1 MGIETGLAAI
11 GTFLGAS
18 AASATAVGAL
28 AAGAVGSTALNAY
41 TGNKQAKAQRDA
53 TNQATANAKATATAA
68 EQANNKANQK
78 KPDSDALLSANLT
91 AGQNGQASTML
102 TGPAGIDPST
112 LTLGKTTLLG
122 GGG

>member
-1 MGIETGLAAI
+1 MGIEV
-11 GTFLGAS
+11 GTALLVS
-18 AASATAVGAL
+18 AL
-28 AAGAVGSTALNAY
+28 AGGAVAAY
-41 TGNKQAKAQRDA
+41 SANKQAGAQKDA

-68 EQANNKANQK
+68 EEANNKANQK

-91 AGQNGQASTML
+91 AGKTGQASTML

-122 GGG
+122 GGGS